1 MNRTYNV
8 NIKVNNTILK
18 SFIIFNLVYII
29 EKSSVC
35 ENRSENNLEICYTSY
50 YIIIHTLY
58 TSTKNQYA
66 LKLKLII
73 SSQNIEKKIPTKN

>member
-29 EKSSVC
+29 DKSSVC
-35 ENRSENNLEICYTSY
+35 ENKSENNLEML
-50 YIIIHTLY
+50 YILYSIIHTLY
-58 TSTKNQYA
+58 TLTKNQYA
-66 LKLKLII
+66 LKLKLIT
-73 SSQNIEKKIPTKN
+73 SSQNNEKNSYKK

>member
-29 EKSSVC
+29 DKSSVC
-35 ENRSENNLEICYTSY
+35 ENKSENNLEIFYTSY
-50 YIIIHTLY
+50 TL
-58 TSTKNQYA
+58 
-66 LKLKLII
+66 
-73 SSQNIEKKIPTKN
+73 